1 MGETVVVE
9 KEEAFGG
16 RNGYRTFHLSSIR
29 KFQLTT
35 GISHAAKNGNFLS
48 GDSYMIK
55 ELGKSRYALA
65 ISDGMGNGE
74 RAYQESSETLRL
86 LQQILNSGISEEVA
100 IQSINSILSL
110 RTSDE
115 IYATLDLAIVDL
127 QQPYVNFLKIGATV
141 SYILRGSSIY
151 PGGVRKST
159 NWNIGRI

>member
-1 MGETVVVE
+1 
-9 KEEAFGG
+9 
-16 RNGYRTFHLSSIR
+16 
-29 KFQLTT
+29 
-35 GISHAAKNGNFLS
+35 
-48 GDSYMIK
+48 MIK

-141 SYILRGSSIY
+141 SYILRGSSI
-151 PGGVRKST
+151 
-159 NWNIGRI
+159 